1 MDYSFWAIVDEEDAI
16 VSVMHEKYGEVKAV
30 FRAKDDA
37 ENALKLQG
45 DASQLR
51 IEEVEIHSA

>member
-1 MDYSFWAIVDEEDAI
+1 MDYSFWAIVDDDDAV

-30 FRAKDDA
+30 FKAKKDA
-37 ENALKLQG
+37 ENVLTLQD

-51 IEEVEIHSA
+51 IEKVEIHSA